1 MVKAA
6 EENETM
12 TEQIIRL
19 KKAKGKVEMKMKE
32 KKRFLEIRGTFLIN

>member
-32 KKRFLEIRGTFLIN
+32 KKVSRISWDIFN